1 MNLELYNKYKD
12 VPSDALKAFNNGS
25 FKGTDIN
32 TMWRIRCLTEEFG
45 PCGIGWYF
53 DIIKQWTEDGADNEV
68 MCFAEIKLYYQ
79 ANGEWSKGISAT
91 GGSKIIQYFS
101 SKDYVKTNDEGYKMA
116 ITDALGVACK
126 YLGFGAS
133 VYWGND
139 KTKYTDNDMPKKEE
153 YKKPVY
159 EKKAQ
164 PKAQLNVELNE
175 AENYVLT
182 FGKHN
187 GKKLG
192 TIDIGYI
199 EWLSENAKDDYV
211 ASLSKSL
218 LDAKRDER
226 EFSPETIQQAFS
238 IDDDKLPF

>member
-12 VPSDALKAFNNGS
+12 VPSNALKAFNNGS

-79 ANGEWSKGISAT
+79 SNGEWSKGISAT
-91 GGSKIIQYFS
+91 GGSKLIQYFS

-116 ITDALGVACK
+116 ITDALGVSCK
-126 YLGFGAS
+126 YLGIGAS
-133 VYWGND
+133 VYWSND
-139 KTKYTDNDMPKKEE
+139 KTKYTNNDTPNKE
-153 YKKPVY
+153 YKKPVF
-159 EKKAQ
+159 EQKSP
-164 PKAQLNVELNE
+164 PKVQQNIELND

-182 FGKHN
+182 FGKHA

-192 TIDIGYI
+192 TIEIGYI
-199 EWLSENAKDDYV
+199 EWLSENAKDDNL
-211 ASLSKSL
+211 AFMAKSL
-218 LDAKRDER
+218 LEARLDSHKYPPETARQ
-226 EFSPETIQQAFS
+226 EFSV
-238 IDDDKLPF
+238 DDGDLPF